1 MPISPPDPIVTVHRF
16 LVAGWLLF
24 CLAPAGTPAAAAG
37 AGAAGSVRLAQAAQP
52 AQAPATAAPA
62 ASADAQAEEP
72 IGNVATLIG
81 SATVTRNDTVTPL
94 KPKDDIYL
102 NDVLQTAAKSSLGIT
117 FIDAT
122 TFNLTANAKI
132 TVDNFVYEEGGKQNA
147 ALVDVAKGTVAFVA
161 ASVAKTGDMKISTP
175 SATLGIRGTTGV
187 VEVPEGAAANSPNN
201 VAIKLYPDAD
211 GKVGRIEVNDRAG
224 ARLGFLTQGA
234 SGFTIR
240 PGVGGARFAAV
251 PLIIPPQQIQR
262 DRGFVRQVHST
273 QNLGR
278 RVVTEQRDF
287 RRANPGFVNPN
298 RPIRSG
304 PPGQQN
310 QNGQQRPNNPQNP
323 PGPQRQNNLQN
334 PPGPQQ
340 PGRPN
345 RQGLNP
351 QGQRAGAP
359 GQQGAPNVPGAPPR
373 PGQPQQPAV
382 QGQPAARNAPGVP
395 PRPGQAQQPA
405 VQGQPGAPNTPG
417 VSPRPG
423 RPQQPA
429 VQGQPGAPNTP
440 SVPPRQP
447 GVQAPPGSQTPPG
460 AMPRSNPQ
468 QPNLQPPPGVR
479 QGQPGMLRPG
489 LQNRPALLR
498 RPAPAPAKR
507 GRHQV
512 R

>member
-1 MPISPPDPIVTVHRF
+1 VNVHRF
-16 LVAGWLLF
+16 LVAGWLLC
-24 CLAPAGTPAAAAG
+24 CLAPAVAAG
-37 AGAAGSVRLAQAAQP
+37 AEAAGSVRLAQAAQP
-52 AQAPATAAPA
+52 AQAPAAAAPA
-62 ASADAQAEEP
+62 GSADAQAEEP

-117 FIDAT
+117 FVDAT

-132 TVDNFVYEEGGKQNA
+132 TVDNFIYEEGGRQNA
-147 ALVDVAKGTVAFVA
+147 ALVDVARGTVAFVA

-240 PGVGGARFAAV
+240 PGLGGARFAAV
-251 PLIIPPQQIQR
+251 PLIIPQRQIQR
-262 DRGFVRQVHST
+262 DQGFVRQVHST

-278 RVVTEQRDF
+278 RVVTEQRNF
-287 RRANPGFVNPN
+287 RHANPGFVNPN
-298 RPIRSG
+298 RPIRLG
-304 PPGQQN
+304 PPGQQR
-310 QNGQQRPNNPQNP
+310 QNGQQRPNNPQ
-323 PGPQRQNNLQN
+323 GPQRQNNFQN

-351 QGQRAGAP
+351 QGQRTSAP
-359 GQQGAPNVPGAPPR
+359 GQQGAPNVPGTPPR
-373 PGQPQQPAV
+373 PGQTQQPAA
-382 QGQPAARNAPGVP
+382 QGQPAARNAPGIP
-395 PRPGQAQQPA
+395 PRPAQPQQPA
-405 VQGQPGAPNTPG
+405 VLGQPGAPNAPG
-417 VSPRPG
+417 
-423 RPQQPA
+423 
-429 VQGQPGAPNTP
+429 
-440 SVPPRQP
+440 VPPRQP
-447 GVQAPPGSQTPPG
+447 GVQTPPGSQTPPG
-460 AMPRSNPQ
+460 VPPRSDPQ
-468 QPNLQPPPGVR
+468 QPGLQPPPGLR

-489 LQNRPALLR
+489 LQNRPALLQ
-498 RPAPAPAKR
+498 RPAAAPAPAKR
-507 GRHQV
+507 GRQQV